1 MVDFRAIIDEIPQ
14 PLWGSWYIKD
24 KIESGVHSEVY
35 KIEAVKSERID
46 YSSLKIQP
54 IVIDNNEITYSE
66 EQEKALLEEMRQE
79 IVKENKVMHN
89 LIKCPY
95 IAGYLDEDIL
105 PLSCMNGYVLLIRT
119 EYLMELPAL
128 MQKGGFNPTEDNIL
142 RLASDI
148 GRGLN
153 AAHKLG
159 IHHRD
164 IKPSNFFAAPDGTF
178 RLGDFNISGSKEL
191 LRTASGTAGY
201 IAPEI
206 YNSINTRDVEY
217 TDKADIYSFG
227 MCLYQLMNDFFFPF
241 EEECSTEQAVERRM
255 NGELFKL
262 PKNASVDFGRIIF
275 RACAYDPAMRYNN
288 MDEMLRDLENLRACR
303 SAGIPDSMR
312 TFPENN
318 TVYAD
323 APESSGS
330 GNFQPVPVRKL
341 PENNT
346 VYADS
351 ADPSDKLDI
360 RSIPLEPE
368 LEFHKSH
375 FKREKKRKSSRRI
388 LLLLIFVVIAIII
401 FLLTRK
407 DDDDDNN
414 RNRKSGSAYSL
425 GDVDGDG
432 VITESDASLLLKE
445 YTLISA
451 EKSSFSEKQ
460 IKAADIN
467 GDGFVNGVDATLL
480 LGYCT
485 YKSEMDSDEKAM
497 TLKKWLKEKQ

>member
-1 MVDFRAIIDEIPQ
+1 MIDFRAIINEIPQ
-14 PLWGSWYIKD
+14 PLWGSWYIKE
-24 KIESGVHSEVY
+24 KIETGVHSEVY
-35 KIEAVKSERID
+35 RIEAVKSERID
-46 YSSLKIQP
+46 YSSLKILP
-54 IVIDNNEITYSE
+54 LVIDNADTEYSE

-79 IVKENKVMHN
+79 VIKENMVMHK

-95 IAGYLDEDIL
+95 VAGYLDEDIL

-119 EYLMELPAL
+119 EYLMELPSL

-142 RLASDI
+142 RMASDI

-153 AAHKLG
+153 AAHKMG
-159 IHHRD
+159 IYHRD

-178 RLGDFNISGSKEL
+178 RLGDFNISGSKEMQ
-191 LRTASGTAGY
+191 RTASGTAGY

-227 MCLYQLMNDFFFPF
+227 ICLYQLMNDFFFPF

-255 NGELFKL
+255 NGELLKL

-275 RACAYDPAMRYNN
+275 RACAFDPAMRYNN

-303 SAGIPDSMR
+303 NAGISDSMNSFSESR
-312 TFPENN
+312 
-318 TVYAD
+318 TVYAE
-323 APESSGS
+323 ASESSGS
-330 GNFQPVPVRKL
+330 GNFQPVPVTKL
-341 PENNT
+341 PENNKA
-346 VYADS
+346 YADS
-351 ADPSDKLDI
+351 EEPSDKLDI

-375 FKREKKRKSSRRI
+375 FKREKKRKSSKRI
-388 LLLLIFVVIAIII
+388 MIILILAVIAIII
-401 FLLTRK
+401 FLLMRK
-407 DDDDDNN
+407 DDDDNSKS
-414 RNRKSGSAYSL
+414 RKSGSAYSL

-432 VITESDASLLLKE
+432 VVTESDSSLLLKE

-451 EKSSFSEKQ
+451 EKSSFSKKQ
-460 IKAADIN
+460 MKAADIN
-467 GDGFVNGVDATLL
+467 GDGYVNGNDASLL

-485 YKSEMDSDEKAM
+485 YKSDLASGEKAM
-497 TLKKWLKEKQ
+497 SLKKWLKENQ